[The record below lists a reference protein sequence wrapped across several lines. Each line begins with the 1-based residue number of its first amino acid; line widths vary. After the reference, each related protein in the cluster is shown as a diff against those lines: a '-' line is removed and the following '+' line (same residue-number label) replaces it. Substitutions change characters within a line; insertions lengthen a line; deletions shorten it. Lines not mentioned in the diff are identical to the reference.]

1 MDTTI
6 ANIKVEIRNR
16 LSKVFDSRELQ
27 QVTSIL
33 LDQFGISRVQSIA
46 YPDAKISQTDYELL
60 VGLLKRLETGEPIQ
74 YVIGNEWFMGRK
86 FRVCPDVLIPRP
98 ETEELVQLVCDKC
111 KADAPRILDVGTGS
125 GCIAVSLS
133 KTMPV
138 SKVTALDVS
147 ERAIDVARRNAIEN
161 DAIVDF
167 VCRSI
172 FDDDLPFAPASLD
185 VVVSNPPYVT
195 ESDKSQ
201 MYSNVLDF
209 EPHLALFVPESDP
222 LVFYRRIAQ
231 LSAVWLKSGG
241 MLFFEINERFGEA
254 TRQMLESL
262 QYANVEVHKDF
273 YGKDRMVSALW
284 KVN

>member
-1 MDTTI
+1 MDTTL

-46 YPDAKISQTDYELL
+46 YPDTKISQTDYELL
-60 VGLLKRLETGEPIQ
+60 VGQLKRLETGEPIQ
-74 YVIGNEWFMGRK
+74 YVLGNEWFMGRS
-86 FRVCPDVLIPRP
+86 FSVCPDVLIPRP
-98 ETEELVQLVCDKC
+98 ETEELVQLVCDRC
-111 KADAPRILDVGTGS
+111 KVDAPRILDVGTGS
-125 GCIAVSLS
+125 GCIAVSLA
-133 KTMPV
+133 KMMPG
-138 SKVTALDVS
+138 SQLTALDVS
-147 ERAIDVARRNAIEN
+147 ERAIEVARANAVRN
-161 DAIVDF
+161 DASVNF
-167 VCRSI
+167 VCKSI

-195 ESDKSQ
+195 ESDKLQ
-201 MYSNVLDF
+201 MHSNVLDF
-209 EPHLALFVPESDP
+209 EPHLALFVPDSDP

-231 LSAVWLKSGG
+231 LSTVWLKQGG

-254 TRQMLESL
+254 TRQMLETM
-262 QYANVEVHKDF
+262 QYSNVEVHNDF
-273 YGKDRMVSALW
+273 YQRNRMVSALW